1 VIDEALAPEEGID
14 PAIIAALAAEGY
26 PDKYAS
32 NTSESCGRR
41 PRIKPAR

>member
-32 NTSESCGRR
+32 NKWEGRLQ
-41 PRIKPAR
+41 P